1 MIQNEAIVPTRFTYR
16 PNPKA
21 KKVLG
26 SSHLVDIKKKINRFV
41 KLVRILLYRPVVDIN
56 LSTEHKPA
64 DHGLSVSFH
73 SDSRSGG
80 NTLRR
85 TEPVQLSVDKSSEG
99 EKGELDTRRISS
111 GTPDLDPLLKG
122 GFQVGRSYLITGKA
136 GLGKSIFCIQFV
148 LRGLMDGEKA
158 VYVAVDESPADILE
172 EAASMGCDLNQY
184 VQKKQLLILDASPF
198 FSTRIG
204 LGKNKEIGISKMVED
219 LASYVKRV
227 GASRVVID
235 PVGPLITT
243 LGSNDDLRD
252 RSRVLIHA
260 LQENMETTNL
270 LTSYALNDGRMGG
283 HQAVEFPVSGV
294 VMLKYAQGKKGLIR
308 TLLLSK
314 MRGTDIDLT
323 EYQFDIV
330 REKGIV
336 LSPIVH
342 NPTATTGTGEI
353 LDDGESLFK
362 EWQTVGAI
370 SSYNLA

>member
-1 MIQNEAIVPTRFTYR
+1 MSRLYQLVPFTR

-21 KKVLG
+21 KKVLE
-26 SSHLVDIKKKINRFV
+26 SSHFVDIKREISSFGN
-41 KLVRILLYRPVVDIN
+41 LVRILPYRLVMDVI
-56 LSTEHKPA
+56 LATEHRPA
-64 DHGLSVSFH
+64 DHGLPVSFLR
-73 SDSRSGG
+73 DSRWGSD
-80 NTLRR
+80 TLCS
-85 TEPVQLSVDKSSEG
+85 TEQVQLSADMSSKG
-99 EKGELDTRRISS
+99 EKGERDTRRISS
-111 GTPDLDPLLKG
+111 GTPDLDPLIEG
-122 GFQVGRSYLITGKA
+122 GFRIGGSYLITGEA

-184 VQKKQLLILDASPF
+184 AKKKQLLILDASPF
-198 FSTRIG
+198 FSTRMG
-204 LGKNKEIGISKMVED
+204 LGKNKEIGISKTVED

-235 PVGPLITT
+235 PVGPLIASPDST
-243 LGSNDDLRD
+243 DDLRD
-252 RSRVLIHA
+252 RSRILIHA

-294 VMLKYAQGKKGLIR
+294 VVLKYAQGEKGLIR

-336 LSPIVH
+336 LSPIVQK
-342 NPTATTGTGEI
+342 PTAATVTVEI
-353 LDDGESLFK
+353 PGDGGSLFK
-362 EWQTVGAI
+362 EWQTVGAV

>member
-1 MIQNEAIVPTRFTYR
+1 LYQLAPFSR
-16 PNPKA
+16 PNSKA

-26 SSHLVDIKKKINRFV
+26 CSPFVDVKREFSRFGNLVQ
-41 KLVRILLYRPVVDIN
+41 ILLYRLVMGVI
-56 LSTEHKPA
+56 LATEHRPV
-64 DHGLSVSFH
+64 DQGGPVSCLRDSKWG
-73 SDSRSGG
+73 SDTLC
-80 NTLRR
+80 NT
-85 TEPVQLSVDKSSEG
+85 EQVQLSVDMFSEG
-99 EKGELDTRRISS
+99 EKGERDTIRISS
-111 GTPDLDPLLKG
+111 GTPDLDPLIEG
-122 GFQVGRSYLITGKA
+122 GFQVGRSYLITGEA

-184 VQKKQLLILDASPF
+184 VKKKQLLILDASPF
-198 FSTRIG
+198 FSTRMG
-204 LGKNKEIGISKMVED
+204 LGKNKEIGISKTVED

-235 PVGPLITT
+235 PVGPLIASPDST
-243 LGSNDDLRD
+243 DDLRD

-270 LTSYALNDGRMGG
+270 LTSYALNDSRMGG

-294 VMLKYAQGKKGLIR
+294 VVLKYAQGGKGLIR

-342 NPTATTGTGEI
+342 KPTATTVTVEI
-353 LDDGESLFK
+353 PGDGESLFK
-362 EWQTVGAI
+362 EWQTVGAV

>member
-1 MIQNEAIVPTRFTYR
+1 MWTVPNLLSLFRIAVIPVFVYLLTFT
-16 PNPKA
+16 
-21 KKVLG
+21 
-26 SSHLVDIKKKINRFV
+26 
-41 KLVRILLYRPVVDIN
+41 
-56 LSTEHKPA
+56 
-64 DHGLSVSFH
+64 
-73 SDSRSGG
+73 
-80 NTLRR
+80 
-85 TEPVQLSVDKSSEG
+85 
-99 EKGELDTRRISS
+99 
-111 GTPDLDPLLKG
+111 DPLFSALAALL
-122 GFQVGRSYLITGKA
+122 FLV
-136 GLGKSIFCIQFV
+136 
-148 LRGLMDGEKA
+148 
-158 VYVAVDESPADILE
+158 
-172 EAASMGCDLNQY
+172 ASMGSDLNQY
-184 VQKKQLLILDASPF
+184 VRKKQLLILDASPF

-219 LASYVKRV
+219 LSSYVKRV

-283 HQAVEFPVSGV
+283 HEAVEFPVSGV
-294 VMLKYAQGKKGLIR
+294 VVLKYAQGEKGLIR

-336 LSPIVH
+336 LSPMVH
-342 NPTATTGTGEI
+342 KSTAETVEI
-353 LDDGESLFK
+353 PGDGESLFK
-362 EWQTVGAI
+362 EWQTVGAV